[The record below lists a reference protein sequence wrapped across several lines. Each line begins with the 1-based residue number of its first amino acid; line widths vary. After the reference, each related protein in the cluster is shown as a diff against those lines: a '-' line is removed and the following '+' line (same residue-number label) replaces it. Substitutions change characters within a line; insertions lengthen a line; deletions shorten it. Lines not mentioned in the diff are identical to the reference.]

1 MQAGAATDGFFLL
14 YVLVGV
20 AVPLLWNAGY
30 KYLERTFHF
39 NLSLSSLLNWD
50 LSRQIAALVW
60 LLLKGF
66 GRGIYWFLRF
76 IVLSVNRFFNGLISL
91 GKGIIEASR
100 PRDELPE
107 GEEDE
112 EEEEDDREDGGSN
125 FGRDLFS

>member
-1 MQAGAATDGFFLL
+1 M
-14 YVLVGV
+14 
-20 AVPLLWNAGY
+20 
-30 KYLERTFHF
+30 
-39 NLSLSSLLNWD
+39 
-50 LSRQIAALVW
+50 SRQIAALVW